1 MNARLARGALQNPV
15 RTVSTRGF
23 TLIELLVAIAV
34 LAVMAVLG
42 WRGLD
47 SITRTR
53 IALAEEMNQAR
64 GMQLSFGQMQKDFD
78 QIANVSLIGDRPRLL
93 AEAERVVLVRTVF
106 DENQPMQVQVVA
118 YRIRNGVLTRHESAA
133 TRDLKTLDAL
143 WSAVTAD
150 TGIGQE
156 VALQEGVVSMT
167 LRAWVSDGVG
177 WRDAGAATQRVMIR
191 DGNGWRAA
199 GPDDGA
205 ANTAGP
211 SGLEVV
217 LQLQRRNASITKVF
231 LLGAA

>member
-23 TLIELLVAIAV
+23 TLIELLVAISV

-177 WRDAGAATQRVMIR
+177 WRDASAATQRVMIR

-205 ANTAGP
+205 ANTGGP